1 MHLSY
6 GASRIRQGFR
16 PHREVGCEHLN
27 KHLVVFST
35 FAFFR
40 AWVDGK

>member
-6 GASRIRQGFR
+6 GASRIGQGFR
-16 PHREVGCEHLN
+16 PHREVGCE
-27 KHLVVFST
+27 HLVVFST

-40 AWVDGK
+40 AWVDGKQ